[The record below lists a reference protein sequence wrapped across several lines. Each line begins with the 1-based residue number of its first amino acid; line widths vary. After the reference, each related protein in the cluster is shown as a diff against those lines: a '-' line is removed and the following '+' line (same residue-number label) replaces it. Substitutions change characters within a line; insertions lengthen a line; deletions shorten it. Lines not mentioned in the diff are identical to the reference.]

1 MPKNWNISVGSPV
14 LTPGMSF
21 FVRYRK
27 KTEQIWI
34 NFLPNPTTNN
44 FTIPDLDD
52 KADYEVEIS
61 TVCASGD
68 ISIPVYYSDTKVKPS
83 VVIKWQDNQGM
94 EERLCT
100 QPSCNFT
107 VDIVKTDPDN
117 AITLVRVIKSTD
129 GISWSE
135 FVSNQIGNSFTDS
148 VSSIG
153 TSQYKIAVTDTF
165 GNVYESNV
173 LKYKRG
179 DAVEVSANPNV
190 YITIYKP
197 DSGSH
202 YVGQLK
208 FEGLTASANTGNI
221 VKVELYVKFRAI
233 GAGIWF
239 ERTETYNLPTPQTAI
254 SLNRQFKYG
263 FKEPNKYIGT
273 RDWNGADSVNVQLKI
288 YTSSG
293 EVKTISPN
301 SVAFP
306 WYSDYNQAIL

>member
-1 MPKNWNISVGSPV
+1 MAKNWNISVGSPV
-14 LTPGMSF
+14 LTQGMSF

-27 KTEQIWI
+27 KTEQTWT
-34 NFLPNPTTNN
+34 NFLPNPTTNT
-44 FTIPDLDD
+44 FTIPNLDD
-52 KADYEVEIS
+52 KSDYEVEIS

-68 ISIPVYYSDTKVKPS
+68 ISLPVYYSDTVVKPS
-83 VVIKWQDNQGM
+83 VLIKWQDNQGI

-107 VDIVKTDPDN
+107 VDILKTDPDN
-117 AITLVRVIKSTD
+117 AIVLVRVIKSTD
-129 GISWSE
+129 GIGWTE
-135 FVSNQIGNSFTDS
+135 FVSNQLGNSFSDS

-153 TSQYKIAVTDTF
+153 TTQYKVAVTDSF
-165 GNVYESNV
+165 GNIYESNV
-173 LKYKRG
+173 LRYKRG

-208 FEGLTASANTGNI
+208 FDGLNASANGSDITKI
-221 VKVELYVKFRAI
+221 ELYVKFRSI

-239 ERTETYNLPTPQTAI
+239 ERTETHILANPQSSI
-254 SLNRQFKYG
+254 SLNKQFVYG
-263 FKEPNKYIGT
+263 FKEPSKYIGT

-288 YTSSG
+288 YTSTG
-293 EVKTISPN
+293 EVKIVSPN

-306 WYSDYNQAIL
+306 WYSNYNQAIT